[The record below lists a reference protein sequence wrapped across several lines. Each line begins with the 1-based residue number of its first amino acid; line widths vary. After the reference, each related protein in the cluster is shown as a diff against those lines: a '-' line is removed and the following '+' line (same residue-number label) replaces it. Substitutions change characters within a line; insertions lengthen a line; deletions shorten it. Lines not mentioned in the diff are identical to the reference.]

1 MKTDTIALTATG
13 NATLTYYVQEPSPE
27 MPNAAVRPAMLIFPG
42 GGYRMCSDR
51 EAEPIALSYL
61 AEGYQAFILR
71 YSLNE
76 AAKFPAPL
84 RDAEEALETI
94 IGHAAEWFV
103 DPRRI
108 AVIGFSA
115 GGHLAAMLGTTG
127 RVRPAA
133 LLLAY
138 PCILPEMEGVLPHP
152 TPDASV
158 VDAKTPPAFLFATAD
173 DKVVPVRN
181 SLRFAAAMDA
191 AGLPFEM
198 HVFRHGSH
206 GLSLSKPLTGKGA
219 PEMVE
224 PSFAQWFPLSMT
236 FLHDV
241 LGDFS

>member
-1 MKTDTIALTATG
+1 MKTGIIALNVTG
-13 NATLTYYVQEPSPE
+13 NATLTYYVQESSPE
-27 MPNAAVRPAMLIFPG
+27 MPNTAVRPAMLIFPG
-42 GGYRMCSDR
+42 GGYQFCSER

-76 AAKFPAPL
+76 AAEFPAPL

-94 IGHAAEWFV
+94 IEHAGEWFV
-103 DPRRI
+103 DPERV

-138 PCILPEMEGVLPHP
+138 PCILPEMKKALPHP
-152 TPDASV
+152 IPDASV
-158 VDAKTPPAFLFATAD
+158 VDEKTPPTFLFTTRD
-173 DKVVPVRN
+173 DNVVPVRN
-181 SLRFAAAMDA
+181 SLRFAEAMDA
-191 AGLPFEM
+191 AGLSFEL

-206 GLSLSKPLTGKGA
+206 GLSLSNPTTSKGEPA
-219 PEMVE
+219 MVE
-224 PSFAQWFPLSMT
+224 PAFAQWFPLSMT
-236 FLHDV
+236 FLRDV
-241 LGDFS
+241 LGDFA